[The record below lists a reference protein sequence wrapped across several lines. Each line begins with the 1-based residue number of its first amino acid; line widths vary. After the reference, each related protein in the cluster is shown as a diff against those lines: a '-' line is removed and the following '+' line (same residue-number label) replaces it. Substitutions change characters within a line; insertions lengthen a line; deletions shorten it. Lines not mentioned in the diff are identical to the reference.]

1 MPAPDVAVA
10 PEAAPA
16 APPTRP
22 LLSLHDHPPATLAGL
37 LLHSRYTVPALAGAF
52 LLLAIAAAING
63 GSLLQTWDE
72 PVQRW
77 VESQRTD
84 ALDSFFNFISGF
96 GGLSMVLTGLV
107 VLLALVYRL
116 CRPLAIALVVAS
128 AARPLIEW
136 TLKASVDRSRPDLD
150 RLVPGNGP
158 SFPSGHVMAAIAVWG
173 LVPPV
178 VALCTNRRVWWWI
191 ATATSGVLVLLVG
204 ASRIYLG
211 VHWFSDV
218 VGALM
223 FGALYLLAIELLFD
237 AAHHRYGCATRGHVL
252 RPPPRAPVER

>member
-1 MPAPDVAVA
+1 MTDVSLA
-10 PEAAPA
+10 PEQSPS
-16 APPTRP
+16 PPEPPESPPP
-22 LLSLHDHPPATLAGL
+22 LLVSLHDHPPATPAGL
-37 LLHSRYTVPALAGAF
+37 LLRSHYTVPVVVGAFVLLALA
-52 LLLAIAAAING
+52 AAVNG
-63 GSLLQTWDE
+63 GSLLLTWDE

-77 VESQRTD
+77 VEAHRSGALD
-84 ALDSFFNFISGF
+84 ALFRFFTRF
-96 GGLSMVLTGLV
+96 GGLTTVLSGLA

-116 CRPLAIALVVAS
+116 CRPLALALLIAC

-136 TLKASVDRSRPDLD
+136 TLKSLVDRSRPDLD
-150 RLVPGNGP
+150 RMVPGNGP

-191 ATATSGVLVLLVG
+191 ASVSSGILILLVG

-218 VGALM
+218 VGALL
-223 FGALYLLAIELLFD
+223 FGVLYLLAIELVFD
-237 AAHHRYGCATRGHVL
+237 RAHHRYGCAMRGASHDA
-252 RPPPRAPVER
+252 R